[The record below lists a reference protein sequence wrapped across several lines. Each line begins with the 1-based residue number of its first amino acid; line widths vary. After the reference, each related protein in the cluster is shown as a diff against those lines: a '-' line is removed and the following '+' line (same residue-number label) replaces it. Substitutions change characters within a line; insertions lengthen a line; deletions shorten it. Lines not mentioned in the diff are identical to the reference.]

1 MMNWNAESQSSGP
14 LRHRIEV
21 EYELDDVP
29 EYEALEQ
36 NEVEPTTESWQPQL
50 ERVEKLLARVQ
61 YEKAPQGL
69 AERIMERI
77 RLAMREDMARLPAQ
91 AHEAIAQA
99 YTLVMLST
107 LPVLLSASWA
117 VANTMRARGDIAP
130 SLISQLTEIL
140 QSSTANLREI
150 HTVKYAAGSSRSQA
164 TAPELVEMT
173 MDLVPLTVMKVLG
186 ETLRELQA
194 ELHGV
199 KKVQSVHVSEEE

>member
-1 MMNWNAESQSSGP
+1 MMNWNAESRSSGP

-36 NEVEPTTESWQPQL
+36 SEVEPTTKSWRPQL
-50 ERVEKLLARVQ
+50 ERVEQLLTKVQ
-61 YEKAPQGL
+61 HEKAPQGL

-117 VANTMRARGDIAP
+117 VANTMRARGDIMP

-150 HTVKYAAGSSRSQA
+150 HTVKYAGGSSRSQA

-173 MDLVPLTVMKVLG
+173 MDLIPLTVMKVLG
-186 ETLRELQA
+186 ETLRELQG